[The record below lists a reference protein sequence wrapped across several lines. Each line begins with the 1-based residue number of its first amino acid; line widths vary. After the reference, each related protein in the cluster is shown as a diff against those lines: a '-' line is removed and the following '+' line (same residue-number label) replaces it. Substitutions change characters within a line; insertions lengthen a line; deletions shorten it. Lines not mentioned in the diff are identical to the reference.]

1 MTRLGSRR
9 WRAILLLLPAC
20 FRAATELA
28 IARIRH
34 QFIRP
39 GDIQAMNKRAGSGAH
54 VVEDQDA
61 LGAEG
66 RALVDQ
72 VAFVLPR
79 VAPRLPWRADCLIQA
94 MAAQRW
100 LRARGIASS
109 ISIGVRRSEE
119 GEFESHAWLRQG
131 KRIVT
136 GGEIQ
141 QFSPI
146 LTPDHRGKDG

>member
-61 LGAEG
+61 LGAE
-66 RALVDQ
+66 
-72 VAFVLPR
+72 
-79 VAPRLPWRADCLIQA
+79 A